1 MKRCPPHWYRAAWAA
16 LLVTLMAFSVSA
28 QVQYGSLVGQVVGND
43 GAALP
48 GVTVTLTGVGAPQAT
63 VTDGQGRFRFPNL
76 SPGTYTVKAD
86 LAGYGTATRA
96 GIGVRLGA
104 SPDITMTLNPS
115 VSQTITVTA
124 EAPLLDT
131 RKSGTGTTVSKV
143 ELETVPT
150 GRDPWVILQQTPG
163 VLLDRI
169 NVGGNESG
177 QQSTYIGKGS
187 AGDQSTW
194 NVDGVNIT
202 DVGSLGSSPAYY
214 DFDSFEEMQI
224 TTGGSDPRIQTAG
237 VQLNMVTKRG
247 TNDVTGSARFF
258 NTRNAWQAEPEI
270 PEEAIIVRDSTGK
283 VISGYLENVNEID
296 NIDDY
301 GVEAGGPIIR
311 DRLWLWAAYS
321 NQQIDLL
328 QASSGVH
335 LNDQTQLENYNGKLN
350 AQILSNN
357 SFSFAGMF
365 GAKVKFGR
373 NVGPGRPQETGW
385 NQDNNYTGPSM
396 WKVEDTHIFSPNFY
410 LTGLFSKVEGGFQLI
425 SDNGE
430 RCVSIECGLS
440 GSPATWFYT
449 PDPNKEPDL
458 WQYEPH
464 FSYYNYFT
472 ERPQTQ
478 YRGDA
483 SAFLTTGSL
492 NHELRFGLGY
502 RDSEVR
508 SLSAW
513 PGDQLVFLVDE
524 PNGQPAFGQG
534 VQLNRFSD
542 FTYNVGSTDFYIG
555 DTMMLG
561 NLTIQAGLRYDQQVA
576 NIQAGVTPANVVS
589 GGSIPQISYPA
600 SDDLEWTNI
609 SPRLGLT
616 YALGADRKTLLR
628 ASLNRYTDQMG
639 GFTVYAT
646 SPAAYSYLYY
656 FFDDLNGN
664 GRAEGNEII
673 REDGPFG
680 NGIQGWYNVDPL
692 NPTVPVR
699 RWDNDLKA
707 PTTDELI
714 LGFERQIL
722 ADFSVGVNGTYRRFN
737 DQIGLWPEKTRGAG
751 DWYTSADYAQVI
763 CNPDDWDPEE
773 DAISCSGTNFAF
785 QVPNGGPSF
794 TNIPIYDLDGVD
806 APVYFAFRNLPDYSQ
821 TYTGLEL
828 NATKRMSNRW
838 MMRANFT
845 WQDWKQDIGDEGIL
859 DPTHL
864 RTATGC
870 SSCDGDIV
878 VQGAGEGSGAKG
890 GIYINSRWAYNLTG
904 AYQIPFIDT
913 SLGFNLTGRE
923 GYPIPYILRYSSN
936 EGGKNVLVGDI
947 DEYRL
952 PNVHSLDLR
961 LAKDFRFGPA
971 GLTVSA
977 DMFNVLNS
985 NTVLQRQMDYR
996 RTENSQH
1003 QITEVLSPRVFRL
1016 GARLT
1021 F

>member
-1 MKRCPPHWYRAAWAA
+1 
-16 LLVTLMAFSVSA
+16 MAFSAFA
-28 QVQYGSLVGQVVGND
+28 QVQYGQMIGQVVGND

-48 GVTVTLTGVGAPQAT
+48 GVTVTLTGVGAPQVA

-76 SPGTYTVKAD
+76 SPGNYTVKAE

-96 GIGVRLGA
+96 GIGVRLGGN
-104 SPDITMTLNPS
+104 PDITMTLNPS

-131 RKSGTGTTVSKV
+131 RKSGTGATVSKV

-163 VLLDRI
+163 VLMDRI

-202 DVGSLGSSPAYY
+202 DVGALGSSPTYY

-247 TNDVTGSARFF
+247 TNDVSGSARFF
-258 NTRNAWQAEPEI
+258 NTRNSWQAEPTI
-270 PEEAIIVRDSTGK
+270 PAEATS
-283 VISGYLENVNEID
+283 YLAVVNEID

-301 GVEAGGPIIR
+301 GVEAGGPVIR
-311 DRLWLWAAYS
+311 DRLWLWGAYS

-328 QASSGVH
+328 TASNTVH
-335 LNDQTQLENYNGKLN
+335 LSDKTKLETYNGKLN

-357 SFSFAGMF
+357 SFSFAGML
-365 GAKVKFGR
+365 GGKQKFGR
-373 NVGPGRPQETGW
+373 NVGPTRPQETGW
-385 NQDNNYTGPSM
+385 NQDNNYGGPTM
-396 WKVEDTHIFSPNFY
+396 WKVEDTHIFSSNFY
-410 LTGLFSKVEGGFQLI
+410 LTGLYSRVKGGFQLI

-430 RCVSIECGLS
+430 RCTDIQCGLS
-440 GSPATWFYT
+440 GTPATWF
-449 PDPNKEPDL
+449 PDTNG
-458 WQYEPH
+458 YIPH

-483 SAFLTTGSL
+483 SAFFTTGTL

-502 RDSEVR
+502 RDAEVR

-513 PGDQLVFLVDE
+513 PGDQLVFLSTAPGTV
-524 PNGQPAFGQG
+524 QAAG

-542 FTYNVGSTDFYIG
+542 FTYNVDSTDFYIG

-561 NLTIQAGLRYDQQVA
+561 NLTLQAGLRFDRQVGG
-576 NIQAGVTPANVVS
+576 IQGGVTPANVVA
-589 GGSIPQISYPA
+589 GAAIPQITYPD
-600 SDDLEWTNI
+600 SDELSWQNI

-639 GFTVYAT
+639 GFTVYGT

-656 FFDDLNGN
+656 YFEDLNAN
-664 GRAEGNEII
+664 GRAESNEIQ
-673 REDGPFG
+673 RTGGPFD
-680 NGIQGWYNVDPL
+680 NGVYAWFNVDPL
-692 NPTVPVR
+692 NPSLSTR
-699 RWDNDLKA
+699 RWDDDLKA

-714 LGFERQIL
+714 LGFERQVL
-722 ADFSVGVNGTYRRFN
+722 ADFSVGVNGTYRQFN
-737 DQIGLWPEKTRGAG
+737 DIIGLRAEHTRGAG
-751 DWYTSADYAQVI
+751 DWFTSADYALVPCTTATGVTCEGGQRNVQI
-763 CNPDDWDPEE
+763 
-773 DAISCSGTNFAF
+773 
-785 QVPNGGPSF
+785 PNGGPLF
-794 TNIPIYDLDGVD
+794 TNVQIYDVVGD
-806 APVYFAFRNLPDYSQ
+806 APVYYAFSNLPDYSQ
-821 TYTGLEL
+821 QYLGVEL
-828 NATKRMSNRW
+828 SATKRMSNRW
-838 MMRANFT
+838 MLRGNFT
-845 WQDWKQDIGDEGIL
+845 WQDWTQDIGEEGIV
-859 DPTHL
+859 DPTHV

-878 VQGAGEGSGAKG
+878 VQGAGTGSGAKG

-904 AYQIPFIDT
+904 AYQIPFIET

-923 GYPIPYILRYSSN
+923 GYPIPYIYRYVGN
-936 EGGKNVLVGDI
+936 EGPKAVLAGDV
-947 DEYRL
+947 DAYRL
-952 PNVHSLDLR
+952 PNIMNLDLR
-961 LAKDFRFGPA
+961 LAKDIRFGPA
-971 GLTVSA
+971 GLTLSV
-977 DMFNVLNS
+977 DLFNALNE
-985 NTVLQRQMDYR
+985 NTELQRNVDIL
-996 RTENSQH
+996 RTSGQH
-1003 QITEVLSPRVFRL
+1003 RITEVLSPRVFRV

>member
-16 LLVTLMAFSVSA
+16 LLVSLMAFSA
-28 QVQYGSLVGQVVGND
+28 FGQVQYGNMVGQVVGSD

-48 GVTVTLTGVGAPQAT
+48 GVTVSLTGVGAPQNT
-63 VTDGQGRFRFPNL
+63 VTDSQGRFRFPNL
-76 SPGTYTVKAD
+76 SPGNYTVKAE

-96 GIGVRLGA
+96 GIGVRLGGN
-104 SPDITMTLNPS
+104 PDITMTLNPS
-115 VSQTITVTA
+115 VTQTITVTA

-131 RKSGTGTTVSKV
+131 RKSGTGATVSKV

-177 QQSTYIGKGS
+177 QQSTYVGKGS

-202 DVGSLGSSPAYY
+202 DVGALGSSPTYY

-247 TNDVTGSARFF
+247 TNDLTGSARFF
-258 NTRNAWQAEPEI
+258 NTKNAWQAEPTI
-270 PEEAIIVRDSTGK
+270 PSEAASYLH
-283 VISGYLENVNEID
+283 VINEID

-301 GVEAGGPIIR
+301 GIEAGGPIIR
-311 DRLWLWAAYS
+311 DRLWLWGAYS

-328 QASSGVH
+328 QASNTIH
-335 LNDQTQLENYNGKLN
+335 LSDKTKLETYNGKLN

-357 SFSFAGMF
+357 SFSFAGML
-365 GAKVKFGR
+365 GGKEKFGR
-373 NVGPGRPQETGW
+373 NVGPTRPQETGW
-385 NQDNNYTGPSM
+385 NQDNNYGGPTM
-396 WKVEDTHIFSPNFY
+396 WKVEDTHIFSSNFY
-410 LTGLFSKVEGGFQLI
+410 LTGLYSRVKGGFQLI
-425 SDNGE
+425 SDNGQK
-430 RCVSIECGLS
+430 CVTIACGLS
-440 GSPATWFYT
+440 GTPATWF
-449 PDPNKEPDL
+449 PDTNG
-458 WQYEPH
+458 YIPH
-464 FSYYNYFT
+464 FSYYNYYT

-483 SAFLTTGSL
+483 SAFFTTGTL

-502 RDSEVR
+502 RDADVR

-513 PGDQLVFLVDE
+513 PGDQLVFLATNPGTV
-524 PNGQPAFGQG
+524 QVAG

-542 FTYNVGSTDFYIG
+542 FTYNVNSTDAYVG

-561 NLTIQAGLRYDQQVA
+561 NLTIQAGLRFDQQVGS
-576 NIQAGVTPANVVS
+576 ISGGVTPANPIA
-589 GGSIPQISYPA
+589 GGAIPQITYPA
-600 SDDLEWTNI
+600 SDELSWNNI
-609 SPRLGLT
+609 SPRIGLT

-639 GFTVYAT
+639 GITIYGT
-646 SPAAYSYLYY
+646 SPASYSYLYY
-656 FFDDLNGN
+656 YFEDLNAN
-664 GRAEGNEII
+664 GRAEANEVIH
-673 REDGPFG
+673 EGGPFN
-680 NGIQGWYNVDPL
+680 NGVYTWLNVDPL
-692 NPTVPVR
+692 NPSATTR
-699 RWDNDLKA
+699 RWDSDLKA

-714 LGFERQIL
+714 VGFERQLL
-722 ADFSVGVNGTYRRFN
+722 ADFSIGLNGTYRKFN
-737 DQIGLWPEKTRGAG
+737 DAVGLWPEKHRGAA
-751 DWYTSADYAQVI
+751 DWYTSADYELVQTRA
-763 CNPDDWDPEE
+763 
-773 DAISCSGTNFAF
+773 SF
-785 QVPNGGPSF
+785 QVPNGGPLF
-794 TNIPIYDLDGVD
+794 TNIPIYDLKDSVMNTVG

-821 TYTGLEL
+821 NYMGVEL
-828 NATKRMSNRW
+828 SGTKRMSNRW
-838 MMRANFT
+838 MLRANVT
-845 WQDWKQDIGDEGIL
+845 WQDWTQDIGEEGIL

-878 VQGAGEGSGAKG
+878 VQGAGTGSGAKG
-890 GIYINSRWAYNLTG
+890 GIYINSRWAYNVTG
-904 AYQIPFIDT
+904 AYQIPFIET

-923 GYPIPYILRYSSN
+923 GYPIPYILRYNSN
-936 EGGKNVLVGDI
+936 EGGKNVLLGDI
-947 DEYRL
+947 DAYRQ
-952 PNVHSLDLR
+952 PNVHNLDLR
-961 LAKDFRFGPA
+961 LAKDIRFGPA
-971 GLTVSA
+971 GITLSV
-977 DMFNVLNS
+977 DLFNALNS
-985 NTVLQRQMDYR
+985 NTVLQRDLDYR
-996 RTENSQH
+996 RTTTQQNR
-1003 QITEVLSPRVFRL
+1003 ITEVLSPRVFRL